1 MEILGLEIASDPMMV
16 LIQLPTMTRQALPCN
31 PSSLA
36 AAVLGEGLELMLWE
50 VVATRELLVEAY
62 SKTVM
67 PCSVLNQRESM
78 CATAC
83 VSE

>member
-1 MEILGLEIASDPMMV
+1 MMV